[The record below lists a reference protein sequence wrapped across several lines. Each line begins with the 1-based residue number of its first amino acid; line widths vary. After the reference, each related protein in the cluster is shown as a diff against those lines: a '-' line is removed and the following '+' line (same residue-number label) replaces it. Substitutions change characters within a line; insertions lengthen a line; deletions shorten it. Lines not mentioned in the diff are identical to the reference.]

1 MALTEQQ
8 VNMVMSQSV
17 EQIKKY
23 IADGL
28 VRFPDDLAR
37 FKDRPNFK
45 AKYNAIEKA
54 LTDMPEPAAVERW
67 KEIAQIP
74 SSDTPLLTA
83 ALSEFINRYG
93 AYTGNGSM
101 VTEAR
106 NRLAML
112 TAETEHGDWEATDR
126 KSITSLLS
134 HRRKYPSTSHETD
147 IDNLVWELTDT
158 GNASQI
164 NRYIQEFP
172 NGLHRSEAQ
181 DMLGAQ
187 ELWKGVST
195 DADPVTVSDY
205 IMEEPGSPF
214 IPKATELLTE
224 LKRNEITK
232 MLENPGTYKVDFLK
246 LLVAENIFTQDE
258 LIANGVCTEKT
269 YGILS
274 SKEEELPDIE
284 QKENSDPVIAK
295 GATDVFLF
303 GIPSSGKTCVLM
315 GLLGSRNFAYDNAAE
330 GMGGTYADNLSIY
343 RRHNK
348 APGRTYGNFVAQ
360 IQGVVR
366 KDNSEVTYPINLIE
380 MSGEE
385 FAMKI
390 ALNPEG
396 LVDFEDMGTGA
407 TKILTSDNRKIIFI
421 VIDPTADG
429 LIKLSSTLKDGST
442 VTRIVEQDIIIT
454 KMVNMLIKNPK
465 VLRKTNAIHFIL
477 TKSDTLGSRDVRDKI
492 AVDRIKQLYG
502 KTIIT
507 LRDICKAYSI
517 NKSTDYQPSLFTF
530 SLGDFY
536 VGDLFEYDSYDADK
550 LMNIVTSM
558 AQGRKEKGFFNSI
571 QTKMS

>member
-17 EQIKKY
+17 DQIKKY
-23 IADGL
+23 ISKGL
-28 VRFPDDLAR
+28 IKFPEDLAR
-37 FKDRPNFK
+37 YKDTP
-45 AKYNAIEKA
+45 KYKAIEKE
-54 LTDMPEPAAVERW
+54 LSSMPSHEATERW
-67 KEIAQIP
+67 KEIESMVPGDITTLSTALSDFVARYGSYPGNQPMIETARRRL
-74 SSDTPLLTA
+74 SSLTA
-83 ALSEFINRYG
+83 DVE
-93 AYTGNGSM
+93 
-101 VTEAR
+101 R
-106 NRLAML
+106 N
-112 TAETEHGDWEATDR
+112 DWEAVDR
-126 KSITSLLS
+126 ESVTSLLT

-147 IDNLVWELTDT
+147 IDNRVWELTDT
-158 GNASQI
+158 GNAVQL

-172 NGLHRSEAQ
+172 NGLHRLEAR

-195 DADPVTVSDY
+195 DADLVTLSDY
-205 IMEEPGSPF
+205 IQEETLSPF
-214 IPKATELLTE
+214 IPKATEMLQE
-224 LKRNEITK
+224 LKRAEIEK

-246 LLVAENIFTQDE
+246 LLIDEDIFTQGE
-258 LIANGVCTEKT
+258 LIANGVCTEGT
-269 YGILS
+269 FDMLYNS
-274 SKEEELPDIE
+274 PELPSIE
-284 QKENSDPVIAK
+284 QNENSNPEISK

-315 GLLGSRNFAYDNAAE
+315 GLLGSRNFVYDNAAS
-330 GMGGTYADNLSIY
+330 GPGGTYADNLSIY

-360 IQGVVR
+360 IQGVVY
-366 KDNSEVTYPINLIE
+366 KDNSDVTYPVNLIE

-390 ALNPEG
+390 ALNPEN

-407 TKILTSDNRKIIFI
+407 TKILTSDNRKIMFI

-429 LIKLSSTLKDGST
+429 LIKLSSTLKDGSPI
-442 VTRIVEQDIIIT
+442 TRIVEQDIIIT

-465 VLRKTNAIHFIL
+465 VLKNTNAIHFIL
-477 TKSDTLGSRDVRDKI
+477 TKSDTLGSRDVRDQI
-492 AVDRIKQLYG
+492 AVERIKKLYG
-502 KTIIT
+502 KTIMT
-507 LRDICKAYSI
+507 LRDICKTYSI

-530 SLGDFY
+530 SLGEFH

-571 QTKMS
+571 QKKMN

>member
-23 IADGL
+23 ITQGL
-28 VRFPDDLAR
+28 IQFPDDLAKY
-37 FKDRPNFK
+37 KDTP
-45 AKYNAIEKA
+45 KYKAIEKE
-54 LTDMPEPAAVERW
+54 LSSIPSQEAVTRW
-67 KEIAQIP
+67 KEIEGMGQGDSAA
-74 SSDTPLLTA
+74 LVA
-83 ALSEFINRYG
+83 ALSDFISRFGSY
-93 AYTGNGSM
+93 AGNGALVEQARRQFSSM
-101 VTEAR
+101 
-106 NRLAML
+106 
-112 TAETEHGDWEATDR
+112 TAETERCDWESADKGSVTA
-126 KSITSLLS
+126 LLT
-134 HRRKYPSTSHETD
+134 HRRKYPSTSHETE
-147 IDNLVWELTDT
+147 IDNLVWTLTDKD
-158 GNASQI
+158 NAMQI

-172 NGLHRSEAQ
+172 NGLHRMEAQ

-195 DADPVTVSDY
+195 DADLVTLSDY
-205 IMEEPGSPF
+205 IQEESHSPF
-214 IPKATELLTE
+214 VPRATEMLQE
-224 LKRNEITK
+224 LKRAEIVK

-246 LLVAENIFTQDE
+246 LLIDEDIFTKHE
-258 LIANGVCTEKT
+258 LIAHGVCTEGT
-269 YGILS
+269 FDMLYNS
-274 SKEEELPDIE
+274 PELPSIE
-284 QKENSDPVIAK
+284 QNENSNPEISK

-315 GLLGSRNFAYDNAAE
+315 GLLGSRNFVYDNAAS
-330 GMGGTYADNLSIY
+330 GPGGTYADNLSIY

-360 IQGVVR
+360 IQGVVYR
-366 KDNSEVTYPINLIE
+366 DKSETTYPINLIE

-390 ALNPEG
+390 ALNPEN

-407 TKILTSDNRKIIFI
+407 TKLLTSDNRKIIFI

-429 LIKLSSTLKDGST
+429 LIKLSSTLKDGSPI
-442 VTRIVEQDIIIT
+442 TRIVEQDIIIT

-465 VLRKTNAIHFIL
+465 VLKNTNAIHFIL
-477 TKSDTLGSRDVRDKI
+477 TKADTLGSREERDKI
-492 AVDRIKQLYG
+492 AVERIKSLYG
-502 KTIIT
+502 KTIMT
-507 LRDICKAYSI
+507 LRDICKSYSI

-530 SLGDFY
+530 SLGEFH

-558 AQGRKEKGFFNSI
+558 AQGRKEKGFFNNI
-571 QTKMS
+571 QKKMS

>member
-23 IADGL
+23 ISQGL
-28 VRFPDDLAR
+28 ISFPDDLAKY
-37 FKDRPNFK
+37 KDSP
-45 AKYNAIEKA
+45 KYKAIEKE
-54 LTDMPEPAAVERW
+54 LTSMPSHEASARW
-67 KEIAQIP
+67 KEIEAMDN
-74 SSDTPLLTA
+74 SDLATLTA
-83 ALSEFINRYG
+83 ALGSFISVYG
-93 AYTGNGSM
+93 SYPGNQTLVDS
-101 VTEAR
+101 AR
-106 NRLAML
+106 LRLSSL
-112 TAETEHGDWEATDR
+112 TADVERNDWEKIDDR
-126 KSITSLLS
+126 SITALLT
-134 HRRKYPSTSHETD
+134 HRRKYQSTSHETD
-147 IDNLVWELTDT
+147 IDNRVWELTDKD
-158 GNASQI
+158 NAMQV

-172 NGLHRSEAQ
+172 NGLHRVEAQ

-195 DADPVTVSDY
+195 DADLVTLSDY
-205 IMEEPGSPF
+205 IQEESLSPF
-214 IPKATELLTE
+214 IPMATEMLQE
-224 LKRNEITK
+224 LKRAEIAK

-246 LLVAENIFTQDE
+246 LLIDEKIFSQQE
-258 LIANGVCTEKT
+258 LIAHGVCTAGT
-269 YGILS
+269 FDMLYNS
-274 SKEEELPDIE
+274 PELPSIE
-284 QKENSDPVIAK
+284 QTENSNPQIAK

-315 GLLGSRNFAYDNAAE
+315 GLLGSKNFVYDNAAS
-330 GMGGTYADNLSIY
+330 GPGGTYADNLSIY

-360 IQGVVR
+360 IQGMVYR
-366 KDNSEVTYPINLIE
+366 DNSETVYPINLIE

-390 ALNPEG
+390 ALNPEN

-429 LIKLSSTLKDGST
+429 LIKLSSTLKDGSP

-465 VLRKTNAIHFIL
+465 VLKNTNAIHFIL
-477 TKSDTLGSRDVRDKI
+477 TKSDTLGSRDERDKI
-492 AVDRIKQLYG
+492 AVERIRQLYG
-502 KTIIT
+502 KTIMT
-507 LRDICKAYSI
+507 LRDICKTYSI

-530 SLGDFY
+530 SLGEFH

-571 QTKMS
+571 QKKMS

>member
-23 IADGL
+23 ISKGL
-28 VRFPDDLAR
+28 IKFPDDLAR
-37 FKDRPNFK
+37 YKDNP
-45 AKYNAIEKA
+45 KYKAIEKE
-54 LTDMPEPAAVERW
+54 LSSMPSHEATERW
-67 KEIAQIP
+67 KEIEGMAPGDIASLSAALTDFVARYGSYPGNQQMVEAARRRL
-74 SSDTPLLTA
+74 SSLTA
-83 ALSEFINRYG
+83 DVE
-93 AYTGNGSM
+93 
-101 VTEAR
+101 R
-106 NRLAML
+106 N
-112 TAETEHGDWEATDR
+112 DWEGVDHE
-126 KSITSLLS
+126 SITSLLT

-147 IDNLVWELTDT
+147 IDNRVWELTDT
-158 GNASQI
+158 GNATQL

-172 NGLHRSEAQ
+172 NGLHRLEAR

-195 DADPVTVSDY
+195 DADLVTLSDY
-205 IMEEPGSPF
+205 IQEETLSPF
-214 IPKATELLTE
+214 IPKATEMLRE
-224 LKRNEITK
+224 LKRAEIEK

-246 LLVAENIFTQDE
+246 LLIDEDIFTQGE
-258 LIANGVCTEKT
+258 LIANGVCTEGT
-269 YGILS
+269 FDMLYNS
-274 SKEEELPDIE
+274 PELPSIE
-284 QKENSDPVIAK
+284 QNENSNPEISK

-315 GLLGSRNFAYDNAAE
+315 GLLGSRNFVYDNAAS
-330 GMGGTYADNLSIY
+330 GPGGTYADNLSIY

-360 IQGVVR
+360 IQGVVY
-366 KDNSEVTYPINLIE
+366 KDKSEVTYPINLIE

-390 ALNPEG
+390 ALNPEN

-429 LIKLSSTLKDGST
+429 LIKLSSTLKDGSPI
-442 VTRIVEQDIIIT
+442 TRIVEQDIIIT

-465 VLRKTNAIHFIL
+465 VLKNTNAIHFIL
-477 TKSDTLGSRDVRDKI
+477 TKSDTLGSRDVRDQI
-492 AVDRIKQLYG
+492 AVERIKKLYG
-502 KTIIT
+502 KTIMT
-507 LRDICKAYSI
+507 LRDICKTYSI

-530 SLGDFY
+530 SLGEFH

-558 AQGRKEKGFFNSI
+558 AQGRKEKGFFNNI
-571 QTKMS
+571 QKKMN

>member
-23 IADGL
+23 ISQGL
-28 VRFPDDLAR
+28 ISFPDDLAKY
-37 FKDRPNFK
+37 KDSP
-45 AKYNAIEKA
+45 KYKAIEKE
-54 LTDMPEPAAVERW
+54 LTSMPSHEASARW
-67 KEIAQIP
+67 KEIEAMDN
-74 SSDTPLLTA
+74 SDLATLTA
-83 ALSEFINRYG
+83 ALGSFISVYG
-93 AYTGNGSM
+93 SYPGNQTLVES
-101 VTEAR
+101 AR
-106 NRLAML
+106 LRLSSL
-112 TAETEHGDWEATDR
+112 TADVERNDWEKIDDR
-126 KSITSLLS
+126 SITALLT
-134 HRRKYPSTSHETD
+134 HRRKYQSTSHETD
-147 IDNLVWELTDT
+147 IDNRVWELTDKD
-158 GNASQI
+158 NAMQI

-172 NGLHRSEAQ
+172 NGLHRVEAQ

-195 DADPVTVSDY
+195 DADLVTLSDY
-205 IMEEPGSPF
+205 IQEESLSPF
-214 IPKATELLTE
+214 IPMATEMLQE
-224 LKRNEITK
+224 LKRAEIAK

-246 LLVAENIFTQDE
+246 LLIDEKIFSQQE
-258 LIANGVCTEKT
+258 LIAHGVCTAGT
-269 YGILS
+269 FDMLYNS
-274 SKEEELPDIE
+274 PELPSIE
-284 QKENSDPVIAK
+284 QTENSNPQIAK

-315 GLLGSRNFAYDNAAE
+315 GLLGSKNFVYDNAAS
-330 GMGGTYADNLSIY
+330 GPGGTYADNLSIY

-360 IQGVVR
+360 IQGVVYR
-366 KDNSEVTYPINLIE
+366 DNSETVYPINLIE

-390 ALNPEG
+390 ALNPEN

-429 LIKLSSTLKDGST
+429 LIKLSSTLKDGSP

-465 VLRKTNAIHFIL
+465 VLKNTNAIHFIL
-477 TKSDTLGSRDVRDKI
+477 TKSDTLGSRDERDKI
-492 AVDRIKQLYG
+492 AVERIRQLYG
-502 KTIIT
+502 KTIMT
-507 LRDICKAYSI
+507 LRDICKTYSI

-530 SLGDFY
+530 SLGEFH

-571 QTKMS
+571 QKKMS

>member
-17 EQIKKY
+17 DQIKKY
-23 IADGL
+23 IAQGL
-28 VRFPDDLAR
+28 IQFPQDLAK
-37 FKDRPNFK
+37 FKDSP
-45 AKYNAIEKA
+45 KYKAIEKE
-54 LTDMPEPAAVERW
+54 LTSMPSHEATERW
-67 KEIAQIP
+67 KEIEALP
-74 SSDTPLLTA
+74 SGDSASIAA
-83 ALSEFINRYG
+83 ALNEFISRYSS
-93 AYTGNGSM
+93 YPGNG
-101 VTEAR
+101 ELIEQAR
-106 NRLAML
+106 RRLSSL
-112 TAETEHGDWEATDR
+112 TAEVERNDWEAVDR
-126 KSITSLLS
+126 TSITSLLT
-134 HRRKYPSTSHETD
+134 HRRKYPTTSHETD

-158 GNASQI
+158 DNATYI

-172 NGLHRSEAQ
+172 NGLHRLEAQ
-181 DMLGAQ
+181 EMLGAQ

-195 DADPVTVSDY
+195 DADLVTLSDY
-205 IMEEPGSPF
+205 IQEECLSPF
-214 IPKATELLTE
+214 IPKATEMLQE
-224 LKRNEITK
+224 LKRAEIIK

-246 LLVAENIFTQDE
+246 LLIDEDIFSKSE
-258 LIANGVCTEKT
+258 LIAQGVCTEGT
-269 YGILS
+269 FDMLYNS
-274 SKEEELPDIE
+274 PELPSIE
-284 QKENSDPVIAK
+284 QTENSNPEIAK

-315 GLLGSRNFAYDNAAE
+315 GLLGSRNFVYDNAAS
-330 GMGGTYADNLSIY
+330 GLGGTYADNLSIY

-360 IQGVVR
+360 IQGMVY
-366 KDNSEVTYPINLIE
+366 KDNSETVYPINLIE

-390 ALNPEG
+390 ALNPEN

-429 LIKLSSTLKDGST
+429 LIKLSSTLKDGSPI
-442 VTRIVEQDIIIT
+442 TRIVEQDIIIT

-465 VLRKTNAIHFIL
+465 VLKNTNAIHFIL
-477 TKSDTLGSRDVRDKI
+477 TKSDTLGSRETRDQI
-492 AVDRIKQLYG
+492 AVERIKQLYG
-502 KTIIT
+502 KTIMT
-507 LRDICKAYSI
+507 LRDICKTYSI

-530 SLGDFY
+530 SLGEFH

-558 AQGRKEKGFFNSI
+558 AQGRKDKGFFNSI
-571 QTKMS
+571 QKKMS

>member
-17 EQIKKY
+17 DQIKKY
-23 IADGL
+23 IAQGL
-28 VRFPDDLAR
+28 IQFPQDLAK
-37 FKDRPNFK
+37 FKDSP
-45 AKYNAIEKA
+45 KYKAIEKE
-54 LTDMPEPAAVERW
+54 LTSMPSHEATERW
-67 KEIAQIP
+67 KEIEALP
-74 SSDTPLLTA
+74 SDDCTSLA
-83 ALSEFINRYG
+83 FALNEFISRYSS
-93 AYTGNGSM
+93 YPGNG
-101 VTEAR
+101 ELIEQAR
-106 NRLAML
+106 RRLSSL
-112 TAETEHGDWEATDR
+112 TAEVERNDWEAVDR
-126 KSITSLLS
+126 TSITSLLT
-134 HRRKYPSTSHETD
+134 HRRKYPTTSHETD

-158 GNASQI
+158 DNATYI

-172 NGLHRSEAQ
+172 NGLHRLEAQ
-181 DMLGAQ
+181 EMLGAQ

-195 DADPVTVSDY
+195 DADLVTLSDY
-205 IMEEPGSPF
+205 IQEECLSPF
-214 IPKATELLTE
+214 IPKATEMLQE
-224 LKRNEITK
+224 LKRAEIIK

-246 LLVAENIFTQDE
+246 LLIDEDIFTKNE
-258 LIANGVCTEKT
+258 LIANGVCTEGT
-269 YGILS
+269 FDMLYNS
-274 SKEEELPDIE
+274 PELPSIE
-284 QKENSDPVIAK
+284 QTENSNPEIAK

-315 GLLGSRNFAYDNAAE
+315 GLLGSRNFVYDNAAS
-330 GMGGTYADNLSIY
+330 GLGGTYADNLSIY

-360 IQGVVR
+360 IQGMVY
-366 KDNSEVTYPINLIE
+366 KDNSETVYPINLIE

-390 ALNPEG
+390 ALNPEN

-429 LIKLSSTLKDGST
+429 LIKLSSTLKDGSPI
-442 VTRIVEQDIIIT
+442 TRIVEQDIIIT

-465 VLRKTNAIHFIL
+465 VLKNTNAIHFIL
-477 TKSDTLGSRDVRDKI
+477 TKSDTLGPRETRDKV
-492 AVDRIKQLYG
+492 AVERIKQLYG
-502 KTIIT
+502 KTIMT
-507 LRDICKAYSI
+507 LRDICKTYSI

-530 SLGDFY
+530 SLGEFH

-558 AQGRKEKGFFNSI
+558 AQGRKDKGFFNSI
-571 QTKMS
+571 QKKMS

>member
-17 EQIKKY
+17 DQIKKY
-23 IADGL
+23 IAQGL
-28 VRFPDDLAR
+28 IQFPHDLAK
-37 FKDRPNFK
+37 FKDSP
-45 AKYNAIEKA
+45 KYKAIEKE
-54 LTDMPEPAAVERW
+54 LTSMPSHEASERW
-67 KEIAQIP
+67 KEIEALP
-74 SSDTPLLTA
+74 SGDSASIAA
-83 ALSEFINRYG
+83 ALNEFISRYSSYHGNR
-93 AYTGNGSM
+93 
-101 VTEAR
+101 ELIEQAR
-106 NRLAML
+106 RRLSSL
-112 TAETEHGDWEATDR
+112 TAEVERNDWEAVDR
-126 KSITSLLS
+126 TSITSLLT
-134 HRRKYPSTSHETD
+134 HRRKYPTTSHETD

-158 GNASQI
+158 DNATYI

-172 NGLHRSEAQ
+172 NGLHRLEAQ
-181 DMLGAQ
+181 EMLGAQ

-195 DADPVTVSDY
+195 DADLVTLSDY
-205 IMEEPGSPF
+205 IQEECLSPF
-214 IPKATELLTE
+214 IPKATEMLQE
-224 LKRNEITK
+224 LKRAEIIK

-246 LLVAENIFTQDE
+246 LLIDEDIFTKSE
-258 LIANGVCTEKT
+258 LISHGVCTEGT
-269 YGILS
+269 FDMLYNS
-274 SKEEELPDIE
+274 PELPSIE
-284 QKENSDPVIAK
+284 QTENSNPEIAK

-315 GLLGSRNFAYDNAAE
+315 GLLGSRNFVYDNAAS
-330 GMGGTYADNLSIY
+330 GLGGTYADNLSIY

-360 IQGVVR
+360 IQGMVY
-366 KDNSEVTYPINLIE
+366 KDNSETVYPINLIE

-390 ALNPEG
+390 ALNPEN

-429 LIKLSSTLKDGST
+429 LIKLSSTLKDGSPI
-442 VTRIVEQDIIIT
+442 TRIVEQDIIIT

-465 VLRKTNAIHFIL
+465 VLKNTNAIHFIL
-477 TKSDTLGSRDVRDKI
+477 TKSDTLGSRETRDQI
-492 AVDRIKQLYG
+492 AVERIKQLYG
-502 KTIIT
+502 KTIMT
-507 LRDICKAYSI
+507 LRDICKTYSI

-530 SLGDFY
+530 SLGEFH

-558 AQGRKEKGFFNSI
+558 AQGRKDKGFFNSI
-571 QTKMS
+571 QKKMS

>member
-23 IADGL
+23 ISQGL
-28 VRFPDDLAR
+28 ISFPDDLAKY
-37 FKDRPNFK
+37 KDSP
-45 AKYNAIEKA
+45 KYKAIEKE
-54 LTDMPEPAAVERW
+54 LTSMPSHEASARW
-67 KEIAQIP
+67 KEIEAMDN
-74 SSDTPLLTA
+74 SDLATLTA
-83 ALSEFINRYG
+83 ALGSFISVYG
-93 AYTGNGSM
+93 SYPGNQTLVES
-101 VTEAR
+101 AR
-106 NRLAML
+106 LRLSSL
-112 TAETEHGDWEATDR
+112 TADVERNDWEKIDDR
-126 KSITSLLS
+126 SITALLT
-134 HRRKYPSTSHETD
+134 HRRKYQSTSHETD
-147 IDNLVWELTDT
+147 IDNRVWELTDKD
-158 GNASQI
+158 NAMQV

-172 NGLHRSEAQ
+172 NGLHRVEAQ

-195 DADPVTVSDY
+195 DADLVTLSDY
-205 IMEEPGSPF
+205 IQEESLSPF
-214 IPKATELLTE
+214 IPMATEMLQE
-224 LKRNEITK
+224 LKRAEIAK

-246 LLVAENIFTQDE
+246 LLIDEKIFSQQE
-258 LIANGVCTEKT
+258 LIAHGVCTAGT
-269 YGILS
+269 FDMLYNS
-274 SKEEELPDIE
+274 PELPSIE
-284 QKENSDPVIAK
+284 QTENSNPQIAK

-315 GLLGSRNFAYDNAAE
+315 GLLGSKNFVYDNAAS
-330 GMGGTYADNLSIY
+330 GPGGTYADNLSIY

-360 IQGVVR
+360 IQGVVYR
-366 KDNSEVTYPINLIE
+366 DNSETVYPINLIE

-390 ALNPEG
+390 ALNPEN

-429 LIKLSSTLKDGST
+429 LIKLSSTLKDGSP

-465 VLRKTNAIHFIL
+465 VLKNTNAIHFIL
-477 TKSDTLGSRDVRDKI
+477 TKSDTLGSRDERDKI
-492 AVDRIKQLYG
+492 AVERIRQLYG
-502 KTIIT
+502 KTIMT
-507 LRDICKAYSI
+507 LRDICKTYSI

-530 SLGDFY
+530 SLGEFH

-571 QTKMS
+571 QKKMS

>member
-112 TAETEHGDWEATDR
+112 TVETEHGDWEATDR

-246 LLVAENIFTQDE
+246 LLIAENIFTQDE

-442 VTRIVEQDIIIT
+442 ITRIVEQDIIIT

>member
-28 VRFPDDLAR
+28 IQFPADLAR
-37 FKDRPNFK
+37 YKDNP
-45 AKYNAIEKA
+45 KYKAIEKE
-54 LTDMPEPAAVERW
+54 LSNMPEPAATARW
-67 KEIAQIP
+67 KEIGQIP
-74 SSDTPLLTA
+74 AADAQLLAA
-83 ALSEFINRYG
+83 ALSEFISRFSSYP
-93 AYTGNGSM
+93 GNGEM
-101 VTEAR
+101 VAQAR
-106 NRLAML
+106 SKLSML
-112 TAETEHGDWEATDR
+112 TAETERSSWDAVDQC
-126 KSITSLLS
+126 SITSLLS

-147 IDNLVWELTDT
+147 IDNRVWELTDT
-158 GNASQI
+158 GNAAQI
-164 NRYIQEFP
+164 NRYIAEFP

-181 DMLGAQ
+181 EMLGAQ

-195 DADPVTVSDY
+195 DADLVTVSDY
-205 IMEEPGSPF
+205 ILEEPHSPF
-214 IPKATELLTE
+214 IPKATELLME
-224 LKRNEITK
+224 LKRKEIAK

-246 LLVAENIFTQDE
+246 LLIDEDIFTQDE
-258 LIANGVCTEKT
+258 LIANGVCTPGT
-269 YGILS
+269 FDMLYNS
-274 SKEEELPDIE
+274 PELPSIE
-284 QKENSDPVIAK
+284 QNENSDPMIAK

-315 GLLGSRNFAYDNAAE
+315 GLLGSRNFVYDNAAS
-330 GMGGTYADNLSIY
+330 GLGGTYADNLSIY

-360 IQGVVR
+360 IQGMVYR
-366 KDNSEVTYPINLIE
+366 DNSEVTYPINLIE

-390 ALNPEG
+390 ALNPEN

-429 LIKLSSTLKDGST
+429 LIKLSSTLKDGSPI
-442 VTRIVEQDIIIT
+442 TRIVEQDIIIT

-465 VLRKTNAIHFIL
+465 VLRNTNAIHFIL
-477 TKSDTLGSRDVRDKI
+477 TKSDTLGPRDVRDKI

-502 KTIIT
+502 KTIMT

-530 SLGDFY
+530 SLGEFH

-571 QTKMS
+571 QKKMS

>member
-23 IADGL
+23 ITQGL
-28 VRFPDDLAR
+28 ITFPDDLLK
-37 FKDRPNFK
+37 FKDSP
-45 AKYNAIEKA
+45 KYKAIEKE
-54 LTDMPEPAAVERW
+54 LTSIPSQEAVARW
-67 KEIAQIP
+67 KEIEGMDN
-74 SSDTPLLTA
+74 SDSATLTA
-83 ALSEFINRYG
+83 ALGDFIARFDSYPGNRQL
-93 AYTGNGSM
+93 
-101 VTEAR
+101 VEKAR
-106 NRLAML
+106 QRFSLL
-112 TAETEHGDWEATDR
+112 TAEVERSDWEAVDQN
-126 KSITSLLS
+126 SITSLLT

-147 IDNLVWELTDT
+147 IDNRVWELTDT
-158 GNASQI
+158 ANATHI

-172 NGLHRSEAQ
+172 NGLHRTEAK

-195 DADPVTVSDY
+195 DADLVTLSDY
-205 IMEEPGSPF
+205 IQEESLSPY
-214 IPKATELLTE
+214 IPKATEMLLE
-224 LKRNEITK
+224 LKRAEITK

-246 LLVAENIFTQDE
+246 LLIDEDIFTQNE
-258 LIANGVCTEKT
+258 LIANGVCTAGT
-269 YGILS
+269 FDMLYNS
-274 SKEEELPDIE
+274 PELPSIE
-284 QKENSDPVIAK
+284 QTENSNPEISK

-315 GLLGSRNFAYDNAAE
+315 GLLGSRNFVYDNAAS
-330 GMGGTYADNLSIY
+330 GPGGTYADNLSIY

-348 APGRTYGNFVAQ
+348 APGRTFGNFVAQ
-360 IQGVVR
+360 IQGVVYR
-366 KDNSEVTYPINLIE
+366 DNSDVTYPINLIE

-390 ALNPEG
+390 ALNPEN

-429 LIKLSSTLKDGST
+429 LIKLSSTLKDGSPI
-442 VTRIVEQDIIIT
+442 TRIVEQDIIIT

-465 VLRKTNAIHFIL
+465 VLKNTNAIHFIL

-502 KTIIT
+502 KTIMT
-507 LRDICKAYSI
+507 LRDVCKTYSI

-530 SLGDFY
+530 SLGEFH

-558 AQGRKEKGFFNSI
+558 AQGRKEKGFFNNI
-571 QTKMS
+571 QKKMS

>member
-1 MALTEQQ
+1 
-8 VNMVMSQSV
+8 MSQSV
-17 EQIKKY
+17 EQIMKY
-23 IADGL
+23 LADGL
-28 VRFPDDLAR
+28 IQLDDLAR
-37 FKDRPNFK
+37 HKESP
-45 AKYNAIEKA
+45 KYKAIEKE
-54 LTDMPEPAAVERW
+54 LSNIPEPAATKRW
-67 KEIAQIP
+67 NEIEHIP
-74 SSDTPLLTA
+74 AADTQFLTT
-83 ALSEFINRYG
+83 ALAEFISRFGSYP
-93 AYTGNGSM
+93 GNSGM
-101 VTEAR
+101 VTQAR
-106 NRLAML
+106 SKLAML
-112 TAETEHGDWEATDR
+112 TAETERSDWEAVDQN
-126 KSITSLLS
+126 SITSLLT

-147 IDNLVWELTDT
+147 IDNRVWELTDT
-158 GNASQI
+158 GNASHI
-164 NRYIQEFP
+164 NRYISEFP

-181 DMLGAQ
+181 EMLGAQ

-195 DADPVTVSDY
+195 DADLVTVSDY
-205 IMEEPGSPF
+205 VQEEPNSPY
-214 IPKATELLTE
+214 IPKATELLLK
-224 LKRNEITK
+224 LKRAEIEK
-232 MLENPGTYKVDFLK
+232 MLENPGTYKVDFLR
-246 LLVAENIFTQDE
+246 LLIDEGIFTQDE
-258 LIANGVCTEKT
+258 LIANRVCTEKT
-269 YGILS
+269 YGMLS
-274 SKEEELPDIE
+274 HKEELPDIE
-284 QKENSDPVIAK
+284 QKENSSPVIAK

-360 IQGVVR
+360 IQGVVY
-366 KDNSEVTYPINLIE
+366 KDNSDVTYPINLIE

-390 ALNPEG
+390 ALNPENR
-396 LVDFEDMGTGA
+396 VDFEDMGTGA

-429 LIKLSSTLKDGST
+429 LIKLSSTLSDGSPI
-442 VTRIVEQDIIIT
+442 TRIVEQDIIIT

-465 VLRKTNAIHFIL
+465 VLRNTNAIHFIL

-492 AVDRIKQLYG
+492 AVDRIRQLYG
-502 KTIIT
+502 KTIMT

-536 VGDLFEYDSYDADK
+536 VGDLFEYDPYDADK

-571 QTKMS
+571 QKKMS

>member
-23 IADGL
+23 ISQGL
-28 VRFPDDLAR
+28 ISFPDDLAKY
-37 FKDRPNFK
+37 KDSP
-45 AKYNAIEKA
+45 KYKAIEKE
-54 LTDMPEPAAVERW
+54 LTSMPSHEASARW
-67 KEIAQIP
+67 KEIEAMDN
-74 SSDTPLLTA
+74 SDLATLTA
-83 ALSEFINRYG
+83 ALGSFISVYG
-93 AYTGNGSM
+93 SYPGNQTLVDS
-101 VTEAR
+101 AR
-106 NRLAML
+106 LRLSSL
-112 TAETEHGDWEATDR
+112 TADVERNDWEKIDDR
-126 KSITSLLS
+126 SITALLT
-134 HRRKYPSTSHETD
+134 HRRKYQSTSHETD
-147 IDNLVWELTDT
+147 IDNRVWELTDKD
-158 GNASQI
+158 NAMQV

-172 NGLHRSEAQ
+172 NGLHRVEAQ

-195 DADPVTVSDY
+195 DADLVTLSDY
-205 IMEEPGSPF
+205 IQEESLSPF
-214 IPKATELLTE
+214 IPMATEMLQE
-224 LKRNEITK
+224 LKRAEIAK

-246 LLVAENIFTQDE
+246 LLIDEKIFSQQE
-258 LIANGVCTEKT
+258 LIAHGVCTAGT
-269 YGILS
+269 FDMLYNS
-274 SKEEELPDIE
+274 PELPSIE
-284 QKENSDPVIAK
+284 QTENSNPQIAK

-315 GLLGSRNFAYDNAAE
+315 GLLGSKNFVYDNAAS
-330 GMGGTYADNLSIY
+330 GPGGTYADNLSIY

-360 IQGVVR
+360 IQGVVYR
-366 KDNSEVTYPINLIE
+366 DNSETVYPINLIE

-390 ALNPEG
+390 ALNPEN

-429 LIKLSSTLKDGST
+429 LIKLSSTLKDGSP

-465 VLRKTNAIHFIL
+465 VLKNTNAIHFIL
-477 TKSDTLGSRDVRDKI
+477 TKSDTLGSRDERDKI
-492 AVDRIKQLYG
+492 AVERIRQLYG
-502 KTIIT
+502 KTIMT
-507 LRDICKAYSI
+507 LRDICKTYSI

-530 SLGDFY
+530 SLGEFH

-571 QTKMS
+571 QKKMS

>member
-17 EQIKKY
+17 DQIKKY
-23 IADGL
+23 IAQGL
-28 VRFPDDLAR
+28 IQFPQDLIK
-37 FKDRPNFK
+37 FKDNP
-45 AKYNAIEKA
+45 KYKAIEKE
-54 LTDMPEPAAVERW
+54 LTSMPSHEATERW
-67 KEIAQIP
+67 KEIEALP
-74 SSDTPLLTA
+74 SGDSASIAA
-83 ALSEFINRYG
+83 ALNEFISRYSS
-93 AYTGNGSM
+93 YPGNG
-101 VTEAR
+101 ELIEQAR
-106 NRLAML
+106 RRLSSL
-112 TAETEHGDWEATDR
+112 TAEVERNDWDAVDR
-126 KSITSLLS
+126 TSITSLLT
-134 HRRKYPSTSHETD
+134 HRRKYPTTSHETD

-158 GNASQI
+158 DNATYI

-172 NGLHRSEAQ
+172 NGLHRLEAQ
-181 DMLGAQ
+181 EMLGAQ

-195 DADPVTVSDY
+195 DADLVTLSDY
-205 IMEEPGSPF
+205 IQEECLSPF
-214 IPKATELLTE
+214 IPKATEMLQE
-224 LKRNEITK
+224 LKRAEIIK

-246 LLVAENIFTQDE
+246 LLIDEDIFSKSE
-258 LIANGVCTEKT
+258 LIAHGVCTEGT
-269 YGILS
+269 FDMLYNS
-274 SKEEELPDIE
+274 PELPSIE
-284 QKENSDPVIAK
+284 QTENSNPEIAK

-315 GLLGSRNFAYDNAAE
+315 GLLGSRNFVYDNAAS
-330 GMGGTYADNLSIY
+330 GLGGTYADNLSIY

-360 IQGVVR
+360 IQGMVY
-366 KDNSEVTYPINLIE
+366 KDNSETVYPINLIE

-390 ALNPEG
+390 ALNPEN

-429 LIKLSSTLKDGST
+429 LIKLSSTLKDGSPI
-442 VTRIVEQDIIIT
+442 TRIVEQDIIIT

-465 VLRKTNAIHFIL
+465 VLKNTNAIHFIL
-477 TKSDTLGSRDVRDKI
+477 TKSDTLGSRETRDQI
-492 AVDRIKQLYG
+492 AVERIKQLYG
-502 KTIIT
+502 KTIMT
-507 LRDICKAYSI
+507 LRDISKTYSI

-530 SLGDFY
+530 SLGEFH

-558 AQGRKEKGFFNSI
+558 AQGRKDKGFFNSI
-571 QTKMS
+571 QKKMS